1 MVIILIAD
9 TTAIQIIPA
18 IARSYITNSWVYTNF
33 YLIGPQYD
41 KDIIDGLREVASPSG
56 AGLTFTLFLG
66 LS

>member
-9 TTAIQIIPA
+9 KLFPPSPALTSHIQGFISI
-18 IARSYITNSWVYTNF
+18 F
-33 YLIGPQYD
+33 DLIGQQYD
-41 KDIIDGLREVASPSG
+41 KDIIDGLREVASPRG